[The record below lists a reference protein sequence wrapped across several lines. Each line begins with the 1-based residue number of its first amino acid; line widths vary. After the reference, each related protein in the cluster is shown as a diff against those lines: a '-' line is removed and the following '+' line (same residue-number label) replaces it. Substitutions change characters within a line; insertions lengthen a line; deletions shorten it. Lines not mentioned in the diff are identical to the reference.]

1 MITSR
6 HRRRHQQTADMN
18 ITAFMNLMVILVPF
32 LLVTAVFSRVAILP
46 LNLPAAE
53 ADQALPPD
61 QILALEVTL
70 RGKRIEISNRGST
83 PVIVENTAGGYNLKA
98 LADVLKQVKINFPEE
113 TNITLLLE
121 PETKYDDLV
130 QVMDAVRVARVI
142 QGNKVVKA
150 ELFPDISIGDAPSP
164 GDDGQPG

>member
-1 MITSR
+1 MIGAR

-46 LNLPAAE
+46 LNLPATE
-53 ADQALPPD
+53 TDQAPPPD
-61 QILALEVTL
+61 QALALEVTL
-70 RGKRIEISNRGST
+70 RGERIEISNRGSA
-83 PVIVENTAGGYNLKA
+83 PVIVENTAAGYNLKA
-98 LADVLKQVKINFPEE
+98 LADVLKQVKVNYPEE

-150 ELFPDISIGDAPSP
+150 ELFPDISIGDAPPAPDASQA
-164 GDDGQPG
+164 G